1 MAGMKNAGRSGA
13 WLLSSIVAAIAASLC
28 CVLPIAFAILGVSVV
43 GLSTALAAWRPVL
56 LGATSVLLV
65 VGFYFAYR
73 PAKVACAPDGACA
86 APGAKRRGRT
96 ALWVAT
102 GLVIAFAAFPY
113 YSGPVAMSLLP
124 GASAAAV
131 QPTGTITESRL
142 AIEGMDCS
150 ACAVAITNN
159 LKTTPGVVSAEVF
172 YPAGRAIVRYRA
184 GAVSV
189 AQLEQAVA
197 AAGYRSHPL

>member
-1 MAGMKNAGRSGA
+1 MTNAGRSEA

-56 LGATSVLLV
+56 LGATGVLLAA
-65 VGFYFAYR
+65 GFYLSYR
-73 PAKVACAPDGACA
+73 PAKAACAPDGGCA
-86 APGAKRRGRT
+86 APGAKRRGRA
-96 ALWVAT
+96 ALWAAT
-102 GLVIAFAAFPY
+102 GLAMAFAAFPY
-113 YSGPVAMSLLP
+113 YSGPVAISLLP

-131 QPTGTITESRL
+131 QPTGKITESRL

-150 ACAVAITNN
+150 ACAVAIAHN
-159 LKTTPGVVSAEVF
+159 LKTTPGVVSAEVL
-172 YPAGRAIVRYRA
+172 YPAGRAVVRYHA